1 MSLALYRKYR
11 PSTFAEVIGQEH
23 VTEPLQQ
30 ALRNNRVHHAY
41 LFSGP
46 RGCGK
51 TSSARILARSLNCEQ
66 GPTPTPCGVCESC
79 VALAPSGPGSIDVIE
94 IDAASHGGVDDA
106 RDLRERSFYAPIQAR
121 FKIYIIDEAHM
132 VTTAGFNALLK
143 LVEEPPPHLKFI
155 FATTEPEKVIG
166 TIRSRTHHY
175 PFRLV
180 PPGALREN
188 LARIC
193 VAEGVTIEP
202 AALGLVVRAG
212 AGSVRDAQSVLDQL
226 VAGASAEGV
235 TYRDAV
241 ALLGYTDASLLDDV
255 VDAFGAHD
263 GGAVLEIVDRV
274 VEAGH
279 DPRRFAEDLLERLRD
294 LIVLNAVPDAGE
306 KGLLDVPVDVLE
318 RMSRQSAQ
326 LGRVQLTRAADIV
339 NTGLT
344 EMRGATAPRLLLEL
358 ICARVLLPA
367 VGDDEASLLVRLE
380 RLERRFA
387 IAGDSDAVA
396 APAVSRAAPAAPAT
410 APTQAAPAPAA
421 AAPATT
427 PAASVAVAAAAEP
440 EPTSAAH
447 TPPAATLPAATLP
460 PATLPPATLPPATQP
475 PPAPPSDPIA
485 SPAGVVAA
493 SPLATGDLDAAAVRR
508 IWDDVLEVA
517 KRLKRRTHALLL
529 SGPAQVVDVRA
540 NVLVVGFA
548 SGPVERQFNTGD
560 NVDILQVAL
569 KEVLG
574 VDWRIETTL
583 SGPAATAAAS
593 GESESV
599 AKPPP
604 ALPTPSESMAADR
617 APSRSA
623 AARAAAAEPKE
634 PPVRRAAQAEAPA
647 EIVLDEPNPDDDD
660 ADDGTSGLAL
670 LQRHLGATVID
681 DGETS

>member
-51 TSSARILARSLNCEQ
+51 TSSARILARSLNCVQ
-66 GPTPTPCGVCESC
+66 GPTPTPCGVCDSC

-106 RDLRERSFYAPIQAR
+106 RDLRERSFYAPIQSR
-121 FKIYIIDEAHM
+121 YKIYIIDEAHM
-132 VTTAGFNALLK
+132 VTAAGFNALLK

-155 FATTEPEKVIG
+155 FATTEPDKVIG

-180 PPGALREN
+180 PPAALRDN

-193 VAEGVTIEP
+193 TAEGVSIEP

-226 VAGASAEGV
+226 VAGAASDGV

-241 ALLGYTDASLLDDV
+241 ALLGYTDVSLLDDV
-255 VDAFGAHD
+255 VDALGAHD

-274 VEAGH
+274 MEAGH

-326 LGRVQLTRAADIV
+326 LGRVELTRAADIV
-339 NTGLT
+339 NVGLT

-367 VGDDEASLLVRLE
+367 VGADEASLLARLE

-387 IAGDSDAVA
+387 IAGDSADVPAAVA
-396 APAVSRAAPAAPAT
+396 GHTARSGATSPTPVAEPVIDLSSTAEAAVPTTASTASPLPQPSDVPPTPPPIAPVVVAVVPAPAVAPVPAVV
-410 APTQAAPAPAA
+410 PAPAVVPPVTAEPPVA
-421 AAPATT
+421 AAPL
-427 PAASVAVAAAAEP
+427 AA
-440 EPTSAAH
+440 
-447 TPPAATLPAATLP
+447 
-460 PATLPPATLPPATQP
+460 
-475 PPAPPSDPIA
+475 
-485 SPAGVVAA
+485 
-493 SPLATGDLDAAAVRR
+493 GDLDAAAVRR

-517 KRLKRRTHALLL
+517 KRLKRRTHAILL
-529 SGPAQVVDVRA
+529 SGPAQVIDVRA
-540 NVLVVGFA
+540 NVLVLGFA
-548 SGPVERQFNTGD
+548 SGPVERQFSTGD
-560 NVDILQVAL
+560 NADILRVAL
-569 KEVLG
+569 KEILG

-583 SGPAATAAAS
+583 SGPAAAAAAS
-593 GESESV
+593 GDDE
-599 AKPPP
+599 AAAPPP
-604 ALPTPSESMAADR
+604 TLPTPSESMAADR
-617 APSRSA
+617 APSRSS
-623 AARAAAAEPKE
+623 AARAKAGEPKE
-634 PPVRRAAQAEAPA
+634 PRVRRAAEPAAPA
-647 EIVLDEPNPDDDD
+647 AIVLDEANPDDDD
-660 ADDGTSGLAL
+660 ADDGESGLAL

-681 DGETS
+681 DGENS